1 MTKNVELAKRI
12 AALEALLDE
21 NLEGMIDTLAEK
33 FQTKLANLGLGEHVE
48 LSESVRFFSKE
59 YDLMKAKQAELIASN
74 NELLARNT
82 ALEKRVAEL
91 EQYSRLNNVEIKGVP
106 VTEGEDCHGI
116 LQCMAN
122 AIECPVEATDIDIVH
137 RVPTMSKNQNEKNI
151 IVRFCSREKKN
162 DFIRKARKARL
173 CTSNIGFSGKTN
185 VPVFVNE
192 HLTVDNKKLFSKAL
206 ALKKEHN
213 WKFLWTDNCRI
224 KARKSEDGR
233 VFRIATE
240 HDLRVFT

>member
-1 MTKNVELAKRI
+1 MPKTADLAQKI

-21 NLEGMIDTLAEK
+21 NLDGMIEALSEK
-33 FQTKLANLGLGEHVE
+33 LKTKLENIGLGEHVQ
-48 LSESVRFFSKE
+48 LSESVTFLSKE
-59 YDLMKAKQAELIASN
+59 YNSMKAKQAELTASN
-74 NELLARNT
+74 NELLARNA

-91 EQYSRLNNVEIKGVP
+91 EQYSRLNNIEIKGVP
-106 VTEGEDCHGI
+106 VTEGEDCHAI

-122 AIECPVEATDIDIVH
+122 AVECPVEPTDIDIVH
-137 RVPTMSKNQNEKNI
+137 RVPTASKNQNEKNI

-162 DFIRKARKARL
+162 DFLRKARKAKL
-173 CTSNIGFSGKTN
+173 CTSNIGFSGKTD

-192 HLTVDNKKLFSKAL
+192 HLTFDNKKLFAKAL
-206 ALKKEHN
+206 ALKKEHH

-224 KARKSEDGR
+224 KARKTHDSK

-240 HDLRVFT
+240 RDLRVFT